1 MIKLLKN
8 IYTKLQNTKQH
19 LWSHSMAI
27 WGWVFLILSTML
39 LISYFTDDN
48 LGIDY
53 IQFAIFVAI
62 AFTSYWLI
70 VCFII
75 LIIESL
81 FFRKFKIKWAFLT
94 KNPFYNVF
102 WTIGITSTIMNI
114 IFILACC
121 LHYGIA

>member
-1 MIKLLKN
+1 MMKLLKN

-27 WGWVFLILSTML
+27 WGWVFLILSIMIL
-39 LISYFTDDN
+39 TDDFK
-48 LGIDY
+48 IDD
-53 IQFAIFVAI
+53 IPIIIFAAI
-62 AFTSYWLI
+62 VFTSYWLI

-81 FFRKFKIKWAFLT
+81 FFRKFKIKWVFLT
-94 KNPFYNVF
+94 TNPFYNVF

-114 IFILACC
+114 IFILACY